1 MKIGNRNK
9 IIIKIIITLLIII
22 LPISAGIVVF
32 SEYMN
37 SKDCKE
43 QVKTIEAIDLPNKPV
58 IICEKNLIN
67 LNLLANKM
75 KQETNNLN
83 VTNFE
88 NQNKDKKELISQEL
102 ASLQKFLSDSK
113 INYKLPISNSFINLT
128 SNYHTLVRDNKDK
141 INEATNLKNQLD
153 SNMSLLNDEDQK
165 TAKEIISM
173 KGLTFISQNLKTKEL
188 IDKQITQLLATR
200 NNKASITDQDYLELK
215 KKLKVFNA
223 AEFLAL
229 SDSIS
234 TIPRPTWNK
243 TIIAPEVDAN
253 LYNIASKRGYK
264 YRIEADV
271 SKLTGVME
279 TDINID
285 AKGELDKLID
295 NGAKDGNNFKIASGY
310 RNPDLQKI
318 VFTGR
323 LATACSTIL
332 GRDCILDDFRNGT
345 ANAPIEEVLKTSSVP
360 AMSKH
365 HTGLTADINEVNG
378 GALTEFKNTKSY
390 QYLSADNFFN
400 AKRFGFVPSY
410 PNGGKD
416 MGPDPEEW
424 EFVYVGIDK
433 LLNK

>member
-1 MKIGNRNK
+1 
-9 IIIKIIITLLIII
+9 
-22 LPISAGIVVF
+22 
-32 SEYMN
+32 
-37 SKDCKE
+37 
-43 QVKTIEAIDLPNKPV
+43 
-58 IICEKNLIN
+58 
-67 LNLLANKM
+67 
-75 KQETNNLN
+75 
-83 VTNFE
+83 
-88 NQNKDKKELISQEL
+88 
-102 ASLQKFLSDSK
+102 
-113 INYKLPISNSFINLT
+113 
-128 SNYHTLVRDNKDK
+128 
-141 INEATNLKNQLD
+141 
-153 SNMSLLNDEDQK
+153 MSLLNDEDQK

-215 KKLKVFNA
+215 KKLKVFNT

>member
-1 MKIGNRNK
+1 MKTGNRNK
-9 IIIKIIITLLIII
+9 IIYKIVVTLLITI
-22 LPISAGIVVF
+22 LPVAAGIVVF

-37 SKDCKE
+37 NKECIE
-43 QVKTIEAIDLPNKPV
+43 QVKIIEAIDLPNKPV
-58 IICEKNLIN
+58 ILCEKKLIN
-67 LNLLANKM
+67 LNLLANKI

-83 VTNFE
+83 VVNFE
-88 NQNKDKKELISQEL
+88 NQNKDKKELISLEL
-102 ASLQKFLSDSK
+102 ASLQKFLGDSK
-113 INYKLPISNSFINLT
+113 INYKLPITSSFINLT
-128 SNYHTLVRDNKDK
+128 ANYHTLLRENKDR

-173 KGLTFISQNLKTKEL
+173 QGLTFIGQNIKTKEL
-188 IDKQITQLLATR
+188 VEKQITQLLASR
-200 NNKASITDQDYLELK
+200 NNKTSITDSEYLELK

-253 LYNIASKRGYK
+253 LYAIASKRGYK
-264 YRIEADV
+264 YRTEADI
-271 SKLTGVME
+271 SQLTGVTE
-279 TDINID
+279 TDIKID
-285 AKGELDKLID
+285 AKVELDKLIAS
-295 NGAKDGNNFKIASGY
+295 GSKDGFNFKIASGY

-318 VFTGR
+318 VFTSR
-323 LATACSTIL
+323 LVTACLSIL
-332 GRDCILDDFRNGT
+332 GRDCGLDDFRNGA
-345 ANAPIEEVLKTSSVP
+345 ANGPIEEVLKTSSVP

-365 HTGLTADINEVNG
+365 HTGLTADINEVDG

-400 AKRFGFVPSY
+400 AKKFGFVPSY

-424 EFVYVGIDK
+424 EFVFVGIDK
-433 LLNK
+433 LIN